1 MRSLRSNGH
10 LQIWRQL
17 PVRACEIRPRPG
29 GQRRWRQRWRWR
41 RRTERQSRSIQGCL
55 WRRKRIWASLWR
67 RFWRWRR
74 RRWWWRWW
82 RWRRRP
88 ATSVP
93 QLQSNWD
100 VSMGRHLQAYPRG
113 RTFLRFELPFWCL
126 VIFAL
131 WRSAGLE
138 SLWRSFFL
146 SFRHRGSFLSVRR
159 CCGFSL
165 WRSALFPLRRP
176 ATAAAPERLQ
186 RRGPPVCQVLLRGL
200 LLRQKKR
207 ASSFVEG

>member
-1 MRSLRSNGH
+1 MCCR
-10 LQIWRQL
+10 
-17 PVRACEIRPRPG
+17 
-29 GQRRWRQRWRWR
+29 
-41 RRTERQSRSIQGCL
+41 
-55 WRRKRIWASLWR
+55 
-67 RFWRWRR
+67 
-74 RRWWWRWW
+74 
-82 RWRRRP
+82 
-88 ATSVP
+88 
-93 QLQSNWD
+93 
-100 VSMGRHLQAYPRG
+100 RHLPIEMKSSSAQFFFSLHCVRSPG

-176 ATAAAPERLQ
+176 ATAATPERLQ

-207 ASSFVEG
+207 ASSFVGTSRSTSSSSTSSRSHACRVSLYVQRDDSCLTLNDQKLGGRERIMQQFMVRTEAELNQPRN